1 MSSKA
6 EIEQSVTALFN
17 EKRNLIIV
25 SDVSE
30 TLLLPEGQVNTDL
43 YAFLIK
49 AAMDEHKVFIASQGP
64 LQILLDIHR
73 QLLSKQLKDT
83 FSQEA
88 INGFSKAA
96 PSIIK
101 IVSVLPCG
109 GMIRKSLSWTLLL
122 MTRNLIMWS
131 FVKDLIQKIK
141 VYRHFLQILRKG
153 NVCLL

>member
-88 INGFSKAA
+88 INGFFQGR
-96 PSIIK
+96 SIYHK
-101 IVSVLPCG
+101 DSVRLAMRGDDQEIPVVDLV
-109 GMIRKSLSWTLLL
+109 IDDEEPDYVEFRERL
-122 MTRNLIMWS
+122 NP
-131 FVKDLIQKIK
+131 KDQG
-141 VYRHFLQILRKG
+141 VQAFFADFTQG
-153 NVCLL
+153 